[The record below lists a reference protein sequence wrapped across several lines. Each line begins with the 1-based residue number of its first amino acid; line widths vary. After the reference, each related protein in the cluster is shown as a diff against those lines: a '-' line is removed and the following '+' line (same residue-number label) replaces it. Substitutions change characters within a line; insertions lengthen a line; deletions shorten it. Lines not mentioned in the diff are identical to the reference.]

1 MASFHSELMDV
12 LRKKLGIESKF
23 SAPLHFESH
32 GMVER
37 AQGTTETV
45 IRKLVQ
51 ENLDSW
57 DKLLPYVQFALR
69 EVPHSATG
77 FSPAE
82 LVYGRKV
89 RGLLS
94 ILRDSWTGHDRM
106 LDYKNVSTAKYMTE
120 LNDKIQKTLELAQ
133 ENMATAQVKMK
144 KAYDKHSTVRTLN
157 PGDSALL
164 LVPTSDNKVFFSME
178 WTFLCCSAL

>member
-12 LRKKLGIESKF
+12 LRRKLGIESKF

-32 GMVER
+32 GLVER
-37 AQGTTETV
+37 AQGTIETV

-51 ENLDSW
+51 ENPGSW
-57 DKLLPYVQFALR
+57 DQLLPYVQFSLR

-82 LVYGRKV
+82 LVYGRKF

-106 LDYKNVSTAKYMTE
+106 FDYKNVSAAKH
-120 LNDKIQKTLELAQ
+120 I
-133 ENMATAQVKMK
+133 
-144 KAYDKHSTVRTLN
+144 
-157 PGDSALL
+157 
-164 LVPTSDNKVFFSME
+164 
-178 WTFLCCSAL
+178 